1 MYKIRN
7 LNVSQKKDNLKRFLN
22 KLINLILTYLN
33 FILVISF
40 IVPWIYGKIAINDLS
55 EVITVIEVFVLS
67 SATLALVTFTYLSS
81 MNNLDRVVKKSMV
94 IAGESFFMAT
104 IQFIAGLSLFLL
116 VNLIIKQ
123 YLAPFHI
130 ILNFSWQGI
139 ISVFLLSIQLIAIYE
154 VASAL
159 SKFLI
164 AIFEVYKHFR
174 INKDNKIIQMLS
186 N

>member
-1 MYKIRN
+1 M
-7 LNVSQKKDNLKRFLN
+7 
-22 KLINLILTYLN
+22 
-33 FILVISF
+33 
-40 IVPWIYGKIAINDLS
+40 PWIYGKIAINDLS
-55 EVITVIEVFVLS
+55 EVITVVEVFVLS
-67 SATLALVTFTYLSS
+67 SATLALVTFTYMSS
-81 MNNLDRVVKKSMV
+81 MNNLDRVVKKSM
-94 IAGESFFMAT
+94 ILAGESFFMAT

-123 YLAPFHI
+123 YLASFNI

-174 INKDNKIIQMLS
+174 IKKHNMIIQMLLLR